1 MHFNLIDRIRV
12 AIYSTWK
19 EVCCSPR
26 RYSSTCVWRLRC
38 KSYDISR
45 PYSQSFSYRQH
56 RDNCL
61 VGALLW
67 RIGAVL
73 LLIVKFMPSDL
84 RRSTALIL

>member
-1 MHFNLIDRIRV
+1 MLLATALFIYMCV
-12 AIYSTWK
+12 AAALY
-19 EVCCSPR
+19 V
-26 RYSSTCVWRLRC
+26 V
-38 KSYDISR
+38 DISR

-67 RIGAVL
+67 PIGAVL